1 MNMARNTTARRFH
14 AASCAWLAILCIGHG
29 VAAQDVGST
38 EQANGAMLQ
47 RIGALEARIKELEER
62 LDNRLTVKAPFVVT
76 DAAGQE
82 LVVATQTASGASLL
96 QVTAAGTSSI
106 AALEVSSDATVVGLT
121 SGGGESVRLVSN
133 PDTGIAV
140 EIRGSGEETAQLGV
154 IRGKS
159 RLGLWTGGKGYF
171 KVGAE
176 GGEHLAFGDS
186 ATPAFEIKDDADL
199 VQVGMRKGQSALFL
213 RTAPDRAT
221 LDVMGP
227 ADHRVEID
235 SAQAASLVSV
245 RAGDGADS
253 DSVQL
258 ITSYDPPNLE
268 LRRGGV
274 PRAIVGT
281 PDGAHPGLR
290 VYDSSGSLALAAG
303 LGAEGAEH
311 VAIGLWD
318 GDRNV
323 ALLGHNKKYPGEGL
337 LQLARDGELMVEL
350 GRSYGADPG
359 LRVLDR
365 GGLTGI
371 EASVDAQGVAL
382 VSIAKDGKVAASMAI
397 DEGAG
402 SFDVIHG
409 DHSVATLNA
418 KGDAGGVLALYDSG
432 GNAALWA
439 STQPGGVGLLD
450 LFRGDAFAAQLGPG
464 SNENTALRIYAKNQ
478 KVVAAIGEDAEGQG
492 AVRVG
497 NSAGLIVASMA
508 ASDTGGG
515 VYALSNSTPVAGI
528 VSEEGGGTVAV
539 YNESVPVAYLTRSS
553 AGDGGNVTATLNSGF
568 GVFSAGAAQDG
579 AGEACVNRRTG
590 GGKEKVAC
598 LGIDLPSMGIAK

>member
-62 LDNRLTVKAPFVVT
+62 LDNPLTVKAPFVVT

-258 ITSYDPPNLE
+258 ITSDDPPNLE
-268 LRRGGV
+268 LGAAEFLV
-274 PRAIVGT
+274 PSSERPMGHIPDSVFTTARAALRWRPAWAPRVPSMWLSACGT
-281 PDGAHPGLR
+281 
-290 VYDSSGSLALAAG
+290 
-303 LGAEGAEH
+303 
-311 VAIGLWD
+311 AIGMSRSWAIT
-318 GDRNV
+318 RSI
-323 ALLGHNKKYPGEGL
+323 P
-337 LQLARDGELMVEL
+337 ARGC
-350 GRSYGADPG
+350 SNW
-359 LRVLDR
+359 RVTESSWSSSAAATER
-365 GGLTGI
+365 IRACASLTG
-371 EASVDAQGVAL
+371 
-382 VSIAKDGKVAASMAI
+382 
-397 DEGAG
+397 AG
-402 SFDVIHG
+402 
-409 DHSVATLNA
+409 
-418 KGDAGGVLALYDSG
+418 
-432 GNAALWA
+432 
-439 STQPGGVGLLD
+439 
-450 LFRGDAFAAQLGPG
+450 
-464 SNENTALRIYAKNQ
+464 
-478 KVVAAIGEDAEGQG
+478 
-492 AVRVG
+492 
-497 NSAGLIVASMA
+497 
-508 ASDTGGG
+508 
-515 VYALSNSTPVAGI
+515 
-528 VSEEGGGTVAV
+528 
-539 YNESVPVAYLTRSS
+539 
-553 AGDGGNVTATLNSGF
+553 
-568 GVFSAGAAQDG
+568 
-579 AGEACVNRRTG
+579 
-590 GGKEKVAC
+590 
-598 LGIDLPSMGIAK
+598 